1 MDKNLSAALSTVEN
15 YCDTPRA
22 HSALK
27 TLRAELEG
35 ASSKERPNM
44 RNTPGGRQSGAAKAG
59 TPGDKFNRAGMV
71 GGKA

>member
-1 MDKNLSAALSTVEN
+1 MDKNLSAALSTIET

-27 TLRAELEG
+27 TLRNELSG
-35 ASSKERPNM
+35 ASPKERPNM
-44 RNTPGGRQSGAAKAG
+44 RDTPGGRQSGAAR
-59 TPGDKFNRAGMV
+59 TPGKAFDRAGMV